1 MKTTKMKGFGL
12 AGVVLAGLTMTGC
25 AGQEPEKSGLAAEY
39 ERLLDEPSPYIQH
52 WMIEGD
58 QVTFTATNCNANHVM
73 SDRTGTLE
81 QAHDSVA
88 EITWDGSERR
98 EDIEI
103 DPDRLM
109 WRGDMSEDLSEVAW
123 STNAAEQKKRC
134 AAAEITSEDD

>member
-1 MKTTKMKGFGL
+1 MRTLMKGLGL
-12 AGVVLAGLTMTGC
+12 AGVVLAGLAMTGC

-39 ERLLDEPSPYIQH
+39 VRLLDEPSPYIQQ

-58 QVTFTATNCNANHVM
+58 QVTFTATSCNANLVM

-81 QAHDSVA
+81 RVHDGAA
-88 EITWDGSERR
+88 EITWDGSGRR
-98 EDIEI
+98 DDIEI
-103 DPDRLM
+103 DPDRLV

-134 AAAEITSEDD
+134 EAAEITSEDD